1 MTGCAAVGEAVDAE
15 VISTVRV
22 WPTVASATGLAVAV
36 AVGGF
41 GVAVG
46 VFATTEVE
54 RGPDVASGEATVT
67 ANFLPTVA
75 VEYGSIVDL
84 IVAVAV
90 GAIVAVLGFFSSSL
104 SSFSLVAVGD
114 CLVGVADAVAVG
126 KGGVITTF
134 VAVASG
140 SSVAVGLRFVAV
152 GGVVAVAGTAVAV
165 GAGLVAVGAG
175 VLVGGTFVAVAGISV
190 AVGSGVL
197 VAAMVARDVG
207 VGGLMSLGSA
217 RLLSPN
223 RNKEGKNEK
232 AFLKL
237 KPKFFLSCDRSVS
250 LKYPSQL
257 SSIGKSLGGIGNG
270 YISGYLRAK
279 SLAFFLAL

>member
-1 MTGCAAVGEAVDAE
+1 MTGCTAVGEAVDAE

-41 GVAVG
+41 GVAVE

-90 GAIVAVLGFFSSSL
+90 GAVVAVLGFFSSSL
-104 SSFSLVAVGD
+104 SSFSLMAVGD
-114 CLVGVADAVAVG
+114 CFVGVADAVAVG
-126 KGGVITTF
+126 KGGVITIF

-140 SSVAVGLRFVAV
+140 SSVAVGLRLVAV

-165 GAGLVAVGAG
+165 RGVVAVGSVVAVAGTAVAVGSVVAVAGVVAVGFGVVAVGAGLVAVGAG
-175 VLVGGTFVAVAGISV
+175 VLVDGTFVAVAGISV

-223 RNKEGKNEK
+223 
-232 AFLKL
+232 
-237 KPKFFLSCDRSVS
+237 
-250 LKYPSQL
+250 
-257 SSIGKSLGGIGNG
+257 
-270 YISGYLRAK
+270 
-279 SLAFFLAL
+279 